1 MNQNFEKPNEFWKL
15 CESYTLLEA
24 ALLILDIEPEGN
36 ENIEIKSEKPKGLTA
51 ILASLNS
58 AINKGILK
66 ADEITP
72 NTIESLSGN
81 NKFKRIDANKL
92 KNWLLQNNYA
102 PPFFF
107 GENINPTTQQER
119 KHTSELLKILDHAI
133 LENWE
138 HCGDRKP
145 TNESL
150 EVWFNDNYSENPDLS
165 DNIKRAMKAI
175 MRPLKDK

>member
-1 MNQNFEKPNEFWKL
+1 MSQNFEKPNEFWKL
-15 CESYTLLEA
+15 CESFTLVEA
-24 ALLILDIEPEGN
+24 ALLILNIEPEGN
-36 ENIEIKSEKPKGLTA
+36 ENIERKSDKPKGLTA

-58 AINKGILK
+58 AVNKGKLTP
-66 ADEITP
+66 DEITP
-72 NTIESLSGN
+72 TTIELLSKN
-81 NKFKRIDANKL
+81 TKFKRIDANKL
-92 KNWLLQNNYA
+92 KNWLLQNNYT

-107 GENINPTTQQER
+107 GENTTAQQER

-150 EVWFNDNYSENPDLS
+150 EGWFNDNYSENPYLS
-165 DNIKRAMKAI
+165 DSIKKAMKTI
-175 MRPLKDK
+175 MRPFKDK